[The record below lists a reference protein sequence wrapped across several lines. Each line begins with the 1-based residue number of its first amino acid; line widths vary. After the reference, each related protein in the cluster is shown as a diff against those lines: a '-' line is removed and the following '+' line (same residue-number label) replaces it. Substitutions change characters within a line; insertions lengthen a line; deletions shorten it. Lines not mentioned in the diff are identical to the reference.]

1 MRKTYPTDL
10 SNAECSYIEPH
21 IPTPKVP
28 GRIRVYP
35 LREEVLNVIFYIAT
49 SPVSRLRLT

>member
-10 SNAECSYIEPH
+10 SDAECSYIRAH

-28 GRIRVYP
+28 GRLRVYP
-35 LREEVLNVIFYIAT
+35 LREVLNAIFYIAT
-49 SPVSRLRLT
+49 SPVSRLLLT